1 MRALA
6 LAAVLAAA
14 PADADDFPGASAAA
28 LMASL
33 AAQSAEMCST
43 QRLLSPVS
51 RGIRGPLGEYSA
63 AELADAAKTVYG
75 EASPDSDEQCAV
87 ALTIFNRARDSG
99 ASLSSVVRAPGQ
111 FHGYNPADRK
121 ECDKLRGS
129 VQAVVE
135 LARGGRCS
143 FGAPRFRFFCSWV
156 GWLRGNRR
164 AGARR
169 IGETAFLI
177 NSPC

>member
-1 MRALA
+1 MRLLFVAMLW
-6 LAAVLAAA
+6 AVPAKADELNAAA
-14 PADADDFPGASAAA
+14 FAA
-28 LMASL
+28 LSASL

-43 QRLLSPVS
+43 QRLLAPVS
-51 RGIRGPLGEYSA
+51 RGVGGPFGTFTA
-63 AELADAAKTVYG
+63 RELADAAKTVYG
-75 EASPDSDEQCAV
+75 EASPNADEQCAV

-99 ASLSSVVRAPGQ
+99 GSLSSVVRAPGQ
-111 FHGYNPADRK
+111 FHGYNAGDRK
-121 ECDKLRGS
+121 ECEKLRGS

-156 GWLRGNRR
+156 GWLRGGRR

-169 IGETAFLI
+169 IGDTAFLV